1 MQIIDMNTWHRKE
14 HFQFF
19 YAEDF
24 PQYSICTQIDIT
36 HFLDFVH
43 ENKLPFY
50 YSMIHAAMTAANRNE
65 NFRYRIRDGQ
75 VVLHDRIHP
84 TFTDLEKGSDLF
96 KIVTVNMSDDF
107 REFTGNARA
116 ASSAKRDFF
125 PDAVTAKRDDLV
137 YVTCLPWISF
147 TQVSHTFNLNA
158 NDAAPRF
165 VWGKYFEVNGRQML
179 PFSIQVNHALVD
191 GVHVGQFVTDLGK
204 YLDAL

>member
-96 KIVTVNMSDDF
+96 KIVTVNMCCIQ
-107 REFTGNARA
+107 REKRLFPGCRDREKRRSCLCYV
-116 ASSAKRDFF
+116 SSVDIVHPGFA
-125 PDAVTAKRDDLV
+125 
-137 YVTCLPWISF
+137 
-147 TQVSHTFNLNA
+147 
-158 NDAAPRF
+158 
-165 VWGKYFEVNGRQML
+165 YFQSECE
-179 PFSIQVNHALVD
+179 
-191 GVHVGQFVTDLGK
+191 
-204 YLDAL
+204 